1 MIIAFSGVFILG
13 IFIGVCWRN
22 SQIKSA
28 AKNNTVVTID
38 GVIYSIKRWDNV

>member
-1 MIIAFSGVFILG
+1 MILAFSGVFILG

-28 AKNNTVVTID
+28 EKNSTVITID
-38 GVIYSIKRWDNV
+38 GRLYSVKKWEG